1 MDEEATSLL
10 HPFIDSSEIFHLIR
24 PNRFWAICP
33 PSPQGEGYKE
43 NLFMYTATV
52 ITISDR
58 AAQGIYEDKSGP
70 AIAELLTEQGYQ
82 VLDRIIIPD
91 KKNTIVN
98 TLQEQCDK
106 GVHLIVT
113 TGGTGFAP
121 RDITPEATKE
131 VIEREV
137 PGIAEYMRQKSMEIT
152 PRGMLS
158 RGIAGIK
165 GNSLIV
171 NLPGSP
177 KGATENLGF
186 VLPSLT
192 HGLDMLNGIK
202 E

>member
-1 MDEEATSLL
+1 
-10 HPFIDSSEIFHLIR
+10 
-24 PNRFWAICP
+24 
-33 PSPQGEGYKE
+33 
-43 NLFMYTATV
+43 MYTATV
-52 ITISDR
+52 ITVSDR

-70 AIAELLTEQGYQ
+70 AVAKLLTEQGYQ
-82 VLDRIIIPD
+82 VLDPMIIPD
-91 KKNTIVN
+91 EKNKIKS
-98 TLQEQCDK
+98 TLTDLCEK
-106 GVHLIVT
+106 GVHLIIT

-131 VIEREV
+131 VIEREA

-158 RGIAGIK
+158 RGIAGIR
-165 GNSLIV
+165 GRSLII

-186 VLPSLT
+186 VLPSLA

>member
-1 MDEEATSLL
+1 
-10 HPFIDSSEIFHLIR
+10 
-24 PNRFWAICP
+24 
-33 PSPQGEGYKE
+33 
-43 NLFMYTATV
+43 MYTATV

>member
-1 MDEEATSLL
+1 
-10 HPFIDSSEIFHLIR
+10 
-24 PNRFWAICP
+24 
-33 PSPQGEGYKE
+33 
-43 NLFMYTATV
+43 MYTATV

-58 AAQGIYEDKSGP
+58 AASGIYEDKSGP
-70 AIAELLTEQGYQ
+70 MIAELLKKQGYQ

-91 KKNTIVN
+91 EKNKIKS
-98 TLQEQCDK
+98 TLIEQCDK

-131 VIEREV
+131 VIEREA

-158 RGIAGIK
+158 RGIAGIR
-165 GNSLIV
+165 GTSLII

-177 KGATENLGF
+177 KGATENLSF
-186 VLPSLT
+186 ILPHLR

>member
-1 MDEEATSLL
+1 
-10 HPFIDSSEIFHLIR
+10 
-24 PNRFWAICP
+24 
-33 PSPQGEGYKE
+33 
-43 NLFMYTATV
+43 MYTATV

-58 AAQGIYEDKSGP
+58 AANGIYEDKSGP
-70 AIAELLTEQGYQ
+70 MIAELLKEQGYQ

-91 KKNTIVN
+91 EKNKIKS
-98 TLQEQCDK
+98 TLIDLCDK
-106 GVHLIVT
+106 GVHLIIT

-131 VIEREV
+131 IIEREA

-158 RGIAGIK
+158 RGVAGIR
-165 GNSLIV
+165 GTTLII

-186 VLPSLT
+186 ILPRLG
-192 HGLDMLNGIK
+192 HGLDMLNGVK

>member
-1 MDEEATSLL
+1 
-10 HPFIDSSEIFHLIR
+10 
-24 PNRFWAICP
+24 
-33 PSPQGEGYKE
+33 
-43 NLFMYTATV
+43 MYTATV

-58 AAQGIYEDKSGP
+58 AAQGSYEDKSGP
-70 AIAELLTEQGYQ
+70 AVAELLTEQRYQ

-121 RDITPEATKE
+121 HDITPEATKE
-131 VIEREV
+131 VIEREA

-158 RGIAGIK
+158 RGVAGIK
-165 GNSLIV
+165 GNTLII

>member
-1 MDEEATSLL
+1 
-10 HPFIDSSEIFHLIR
+10 
-24 PNRFWAICP
+24 
-33 PSPQGEGYKE
+33 
-43 NLFMYTATV
+43 MYTAAV
-52 ITISDR
+52 ITVSDR
-58 AAQGIYEDKSGP
+58 AAQGIYQDQSGP
-70 AIAELLTEQGYQ
+70 AVAELLTEYGYE
-82 VLDRIIIPD
+82 VISTIIIPD
-91 KKNTIVN
+91 EKNTIKR
-98 TLQEQCDK
+98 TLTELCDK
-106 GVHLIVT
+106 GIHLIVT

-131 VIEREV
+131 VIDREA

-165 GNSLIV
+165 GTSLII

-186 VLPSLT
+186 VLPCLA

>member
-1 MDEEATSLL
+1 
-10 HPFIDSSEIFHLIR
+10 
-24 PNRFWAICP
+24 
-33 PSPQGEGYKE
+33 
-43 NLFMYTATV
+43 MYTAIV
-52 ITISDR
+52 ITVSDR
-58 AAQGIYEDKSGP
+58 AANGLYEDKSGP
-70 AIAELLTEQGYQ
+70 AVAEQLKEHGYH
-82 VLDRIIIPD
+82 VLDIMIIPD
-91 KKNTIVN
+91 EKNTIKD
-98 TLQEQCDK
+98 TLIELCDK

-121 RDITPEATKE
+121 RDITPEATQE
-131 VIEREV
+131 IIERET

-158 RGIAGIK
+158 RGVAGIRSK
-165 GNSLIV
+165 TLII

-177 KGATENLGF
+177 KGAAENLGF